1 MKFSDFSNEKYRL
14 NSFSVRIKYQPTVPN
29 FLDISLSDVST
40 NLQNIQEAMTSLG
53 NGNIEI
59 GLDHDDYHGYFIVI
73 MDTEKRIKFV
83 FGEKAGTEVRAY

>member
-1 MKFSDFSNEKYRL
+1 
-14 NSFSVRIKYQPTVPN
+14 
-29 FLDISLSDVST
+29 
-40 NLQNIQEAMTSLG
+40 MTSLG

>member
-1 MKFSDFSNEKYRL
+1 MGSYILTTHFFTAYFQFYRC
-14 NSFSVRIKYQPTVPN
+14 
-29 FLDISLSDVST
+29 LSDVST